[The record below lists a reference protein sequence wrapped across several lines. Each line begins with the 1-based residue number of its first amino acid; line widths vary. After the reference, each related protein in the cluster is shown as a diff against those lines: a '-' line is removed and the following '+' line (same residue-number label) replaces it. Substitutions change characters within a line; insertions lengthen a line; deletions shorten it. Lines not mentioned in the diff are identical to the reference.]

1 MPTLTIL
8 SLNAGDNQQDIVNKI
23 NANFDSV
30 IQNGGGPQGQQGE
43 QGTQGSIGSAGPK
56 GDPGQQGTRGNRWF
70 VQASEPIG
78 GLADPIFDGDYWV
91 NTVSNNEIF
100 EYGPSGWVATGSD
113 LQSTELFTTL
123 VGISGPV
130 GTKNAI
136 VLNTGF
142 PELNTF
148 VLSDS
153 VSLAPTANPT
163 YAKFLIATNS
173 SSDYPILEF
182 AKTNATGVGTA
193 SDYNRHPQFRWLS
206 PSGSNYSLLF
216 SVPQDQLE
224 IKSGGALVVRST
236 ASSLSLSANTS
247 LSLTAGTT
255 MVVSSVGQMSFNSGS
270 STMLFT
276 SQRFNLTSSA
286 FNLSVPITVSGSS
299 SGYVMTFRNQS
310 SSGSGLSVSLSTAS
324 SSQFLANFVA
334 AGTSRFN
341 VRANGKV
348 FMNQTGSA
356 ITTISGTYDALVTV
370 LTLNTYFWYLGT
382 NKITTGNTVIMN
394 IGTSNY
400 RGISLPIGTA
410 SNSWSS
416 YLANNESIQFRVLS
430 SSNTNKIQVISY
442 DTGAG
447 PTDATSV
454 YLCSAGAQFIDF
466 TIIRKTSETDYNIYY
481 STCEGL
487 SGILV

>member
-8 SLNAGDNQQDIVNKI
+8 SLNAGDNQQDIRNKI
-23 NANFDSV
+23 NSNFDSV
-30 IQNGGGPQGQQGE
+30 VQNGGGPQGQQGE
-43 QGTQGSIGSAGPK
+43 QGLQGSIGSAGAK
-56 GDPGQQGTRGNRWF
+56 GDPGQQGTRGNKWF
-70 VQASEPIG
+70 VQASQPLG
-78 GLADPIFDGDYWV
+78 GLVDPVLDGDYWV
-91 NTVSNNEIF
+91 NTISDNEIF
-100 EYGPSGWVATGSD
+100 EYGPAGWVTTGSD

-136 VLNTGF
+136 VLNTSF
-142 PELNTF
+142 PEVNTF
-148 VLSDS
+148 VLSDA

-163 YAKFLIATNS
+163 YSKFLIATNS

-182 AKTNATGVGTA
+182 AKTNASGIGTPV
-193 SDYNRHPQFRWLS
+193 DYNRHPQFRWLS
-206 PSGSNYSLLF
+206 PSGSNYNLLF

-224 IKSGGALVVRST
+224 IKSGSSLVVRST
-236 ASSLSLSANTS
+236 ASSLLLSANTS

-255 MVVSSVGQMSFNSGS
+255 MSVSSGGQMSFNSGS

-286 FNLSVPITVSGSS
+286 LNITVPLSINGTSP
-299 SGYVMTFRNQS
+299 GYIMSFTNQS
-310 SSGSGLSVSLSTAS
+310 SSGGGLSVSLSTAL

-348 FMNQTGSA
+348 FMNQTGTA
-356 ITTISGTYDALVTV
+356 TTTITGTYDALVSV
-370 LTLNTYFWYLGT
+370 LGLSTYFWYLGT
-382 NKITTGNTVIMN
+382 NKITTGNTVITN
-394 IGTSNY
+394 LNVPSDY
-400 RGISLPIGTA
+400 RGISFPIGSAT
-410 SNSWSS
+410 NSWSA
-416 YLANNESIQFRVLS
+416 YLDNNESIQFRVIS
-430 SSNTNKIQVISY
+430 SSNSNKIQVISY

-447 PTDATSV
+447 PTGAISLLGTS
-454 YLCSAGAQFIDF
+454 GAQFIDF
-466 TIIRKTSETDYNIYY
+466 TIIRKSSQSDYNIYY

-487 SGILV
+487 CGIMV

>member
-8 SLNAGDNQQDIVNKI
+8 SLNAGDNQQDIINKI
-23 NANFDSV
+23 NSNFDSL
-30 IQNGGGPQGQQGE
+30 IQNGGGPQGQQGDPGQ
-43 QGTQGSIGSAGPK
+43 QGPIGPAGPK

-70 VQASEPIG
+70 VQASQPLG
-78 GLADPIFDGDYWV
+78 GSSDPILVGDYWV
-91 NTVSNNEIF
+91 NTTSNNEILQ
-100 EYGPSGWVATGSD
+100 YGASGWVATGSD

-142 PELNTF
+142 PETNTL
-148 VLSDS
+148 VLSDA

-163 YAKFLIATNS
+163 YSKLLIATNS

-182 AKTNATGVGTA
+182 AKTNAPGVGT
-193 SDYNRHPQFRWLS
+193 SLDYNRHPQFRWLS

-224 IKSGGALVVRST
+224 IKSGAAMTVRST
-236 ASSLSLSANTS
+236 ASSLLLSANTS
-247 LSLTAGTT
+247 LSLTSGTT
-255 MVVSSVGQMSFNSGS
+255 MSVTSGGQMSFNSGS
-270 STMLFT
+270 STMLFS
-276 SQRFNLTSSA
+276 SQKFNLTASA
-286 FNLSVPITVSGSS
+286 FSMTVPLTINGTST
-299 SGYVMTFRNQS
+299 GYIMNFVNQS
-310 SSGSGLSVSLSTAS
+310 SSGSGLSVSLSTAL
-324 SSQFLANFVA
+324 SSQFLANFVS

-348 FMNQTGSA
+348 FMNQTGTA
-356 ITTISGTYDALVTV
+356 VTTISGTYDSNITV
-370 LTLNTYFWYLGT
+370 LGLSTFFWYLGT
-382 NKITTGNTVIMN
+382 NKITSGNTVVMN

-400 RGISLPIGTA
+400 RGISFPIGTA
-410 SNSWSS
+410 SNSWSA
-416 YLANNESIQFRVLS
+416 YLDNNESIQFRVMS
-430 SSNTNKIQVISY
+430 SSGTNKIQVISY
-442 DTGAG
+442 DTGGG
-447 PTDATSV
+447 PTTGTSV
-454 YLCSAGAQFIDF
+454 SLGTAGAQFIDF
-466 TIIRKTSETDYNIYY
+466 TIIRKTSSTDYNIFY

>member
-1 MPTLTIL
+1 M
-8 SLNAGDNQQDIVNKI
+8 DNK
-23 NANFDSV
+23 
-30 IQNGGGPQGQQGE
+30 
-43 QGTQGSIGSAGPK
+43 
-56 GDPGQQGTRGNRWF
+56 
-70 VQASEPIG
+70 
-78 GLADPIFDGDYWV
+78 
-91 NTVSNNEIF
+91 IF
-100 EYGPSGWVATGSD
+100 EYGASGWVATGSD

-123 VGISGPV
+123 AGISGPV

-136 VLNTGF
+136 VLNTAF

-148 VLSDS
+148 ILSDA

-173 SSDYPILEF
+173 SNDYPILEF
-182 AKTNATGVGTA
+182 AKTNASGVGTP

-206 PSGSNYSLLF
+206 PSGSNYNLLF

-224 IKSGGALVVRST
+224 IKSGSALVVRST

-255 MVVSSVGQMSFNSGS
+255 MVVSSVGQMSFSSGS
-270 STMLFT
+270 SNMLFT
-276 SQRFNLTSSA
+276 SQRFNLTSSS

-299 SGYVMTFRNQS
+299 SGYAMTFRNQS
-310 SSGSGLSVSLSTAS
+310 SGGNGLSVSLATAS

-356 ITTISGTYDALVTV
+356 ITTISGTYDALVSV
-370 LTLNTYFWYLGT
+370 LSLSTYFWYLGT

-394 IGTSNY
+394 IASSNY
-400 RGISLPIGTA
+400 RGISFPIGTA
-410 SNSWSS
+410 ANSWSS
-416 YLANNESIQFRVLS
+416 YLANNESIQFRVIS

-442 DTGAG
+442 NTGG
-447 PTDATSV
+447 PPTTLTSV
-454 YLCSAGAQFIDF
+454 YLGSAGAQFIDF

-487 SGILV
+487 CGILV

>member
-1 MPTLTIL
+1 L
-8 SLNAGDNQQDIVNKI
+8 DNK
-23 NANFDSV
+23 
-30 IQNGGGPQGQQGE
+30 
-43 QGTQGSIGSAGPK
+43 
-56 GDPGQQGTRGNRWF
+56 
-70 VQASEPIG
+70 
-78 GLADPIFDGDYWV
+78 
-91 NTVSNNEIF
+91 IF
-100 EYGPSGWVATGSD
+100 EYGASGWVATGSD

-123 VGISGPV
+123 AGISGPV

-136 VLNTGF
+136 VLNTAF

-148 VLSDS
+148 ILSDA

-173 SSDYPILEF
+173 SNDYPILEF
-182 AKTNATGVGTA
+182 AKTNASGVGTP

-206 PSGSNYSLLF
+206 PSGSNYNLLF

-224 IKSGGALVVRST
+224 IKSGSALVVRST

-255 MVVSSVGQMSFNSGS
+255 MVVSSVGQMSFSSGS
-270 STMLFT
+270 SNMLFT
-276 SQRFNLTSSA
+276 SQRFNLTSSS

-299 SGYVMTFRNQS
+299 SGYAMTFRNQS
-310 SSGSGLSVSLSTAS
+310 SGGNGLSVSLATAS

-356 ITTISGTYDALVTV
+356 ITTISGTYDALVSV
-370 LTLNTYFWYLGT
+370 LSLSTYFWYLGT

-394 IGTSNY
+394 IASSNY
-400 RGISLPIGTA
+400 RGISFPIGTA
-410 SNSWSS
+410 ANSWSS
-416 YLANNESIQFRVLS
+416 YLANNESIQFRVIS

-442 DTGAG
+442 NTGG
-447 PTDATSV
+447 PPTTLTSV
-454 YLCSAGAQFIDF
+454 YLGSAGAQFIDF

-487 SGILV
+487 CGILV